1 MHITLDEEQ
10 WESGTHLTLGDV
22 LAEVS
27 ERAHAQAR
35 LVTSLRLDQR
45 PITDRDLDPLFL
57 AEPVSRFAQLAA
69 QSQSM
74 PAIIESAQS
83 SIWQFGEELR
93 AEGRALAA
101 PLRFT
106 AESLSPLDLWLGKLA
121 DYLELVEGTPGASTD
136 SSSRGLLP
144 WIKEL
149 LDARAARD
157 GVRMADLL
165 EYEILPGLES
175 KP

>member
-83 SIWQFGEELR
+83 SILKFGEELR
-93 AEGRALAA
+93 TEGRAVAA
-101 PLRFT
+101 PLRYS

-121 DYLELVEGTPGASTD
+121 DYLELVEGKPGASPD
-136 SSSRGLLP
+136 GAPRAVLP

-157 GVRMADLL
+157 GVRMADIL
-165 EYEILPGLES
+165 EYEVLPVLEF